1 MHSTFQTT
9 FQHLVAANN
18 LLHDGS
24 TPSDDSAPTPPPL
37 PVTATPNSSTANPT
51 PSTDIMI
58 IRGRT
63 VSSKNL
69 LHAGFSYSTDGKPLT
84 DGRQAWRCVKRRDR
98 CPGRLYTINE
108 TFHCLGKPHAHPPDA
123 SECNAKAAVAK
134 VKEMASTS
142 QTSNHRIY
150 CAVTGPLPTST
161 LSRLPTE
168 TALKKTAQRARRQN
182 NPQPRAPS
190 SLAEL
195 ILRSEHCKTLRGA
208 DMLLYDNG
216 GHERRVII
224 LATFKLSPTA
234 RAGIWMEPSSLRQ
247 SCSTSYLSSRRS

>member
-58 IRGRT
+58 IRG
-63 VSSKNL
+63 
-69 LHAGFSYSTDGKPLT
+69 
-84 DGRQAWRCVKRRDR
+84 
-98 CPGRLYTINE
+98 
-108 TFHCLGKPHAHPPDA
+108 
-123 SECNAKAAVAK
+123 
-134 VKEMASTS
+134 
-142 QTSNHRIY
+142 IY